1 MLERRAAPAAGVAA
15 LLCMNT
21 SQTYQRDYYVGSLQI
36 FVQSEL
42 GSNKLFCYGA
52 TGL

>member
-21 SQTYQRDYYVGSLQI
+21 SHIHRRTI
-36 FVQSEL
+36 IAAINIVQSEL
-42 GSNKLFCYGA
+42 GSNKLFYYGA
-52 TGL
+52 TVL